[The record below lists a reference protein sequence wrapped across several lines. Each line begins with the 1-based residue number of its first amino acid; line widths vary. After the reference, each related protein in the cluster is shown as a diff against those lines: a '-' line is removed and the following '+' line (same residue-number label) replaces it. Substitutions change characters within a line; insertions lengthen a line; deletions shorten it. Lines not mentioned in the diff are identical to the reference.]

1 MCYSRIVK
9 KAVIFLF
16 FLLSAAPVR
25 ATFIRALM
33 DRADTEALFD
43 SEYFLDLR
51 AFSWPRAWED
61 PWAAS
66 TGAYR
71 ISGASL
77 DCCDLYLDQGLKF
90 ARQLT
95 PRLQFRFRYEQR
107 DDKDRQEF
115 HHWLE
120 LETALGRGW
129 SVEVIGEPTY
139 RKEDSDI
146 GLGVRWRGGGF
157 EARARRLAVDFNF
170 NSRGSTSQRY
180 SLKPYTDQLSLSHD
194 GGAGRFWTAAE
205 LDAATRRDDPAA
217 QRSFGYRRERV
228 SAGWSGDGD
237 LAPRVALSTD
247 REERLDRRATAALG
261 TSTDFRRRVNALEAS
276 ARVRRGETEWE
287 PGFAVL
293 RRTAQADDPFNPASG
308 VSYLRWE
315 LQPYVRWRREL
326 SELVL
331 VELSPF
337 LSLGE
342 DRARRSA
349 GLLSRRI
356 VEAKTA
362 AAVEWRFS
370 PSAWIGLNANIDVD
384 QPGKFWDGGNVR
396 AMFLF

>member
-1 MCYSRIVK
+1 MK
-9 KAVIFLF
+9 KAVIFSIFLF
-16 FLLSAAPVR
+16 AAIPAR
-25 ATFIRALM
+25 ATFIRGLM

-90 ARQLT
+90 ARRLT
-95 PRLQFRFRYEQR
+95 PRLEFRFRYEQR

-146 GLGVRWRGGGF
+146 GLGLRWRRGGF

-180 SLKPYTDQLSLSHD
+180 SLKPYTDQLAASYD
-194 GGAGRFWTAAE
+194 AAGGRIWAAAE

-217 QRSFGYRRERV
+217 RRSFGYRRERV
-228 SAGWSGDGD
+228 SAGWSGAGD
-237 LAPRVALSTD
+237 LAPRLALSTD
-247 REERLDRRATAALG
+247 REERLDRRATPALG

-276 ARVRRGETEWE
+276 ARVRGGGTEWE
-287 PGFAVL
+287 PGFSAL
-293 RRTAQADDPFNPASG
+293 RRTAQADDPFNPGSG

-315 LQPYVRWRREL
+315 VQPYLRWRREL

-342 DRARRSA
+342 DR
-349 GLLSRRI
+349 SRRPSQRLGGTL

-370 PSAWIGLNANIDVD
+370 SLSWIGLNANIDMD